1 MVKKNVIE
9 NMVPI
14 IIALKHKLETARSP
28 LLKELMIYLK
38 DLMKD
43 YKNEVE
49 CHFDARFHWGLPT
62 SVVC

>member
-1 MVKKNVIE
+1 MIE

-28 LLKELMIYLK
+28 LRKELMIFLK

-43 YKNEVE
+43 YKNEVN
-49 CHFDARFHWGLPT
+49 HLRSTYSIAFT
-62 SVVC
+62 VI